1 MATGFTSGMR
11 NHRVT
16 ILNKVQPSE
25 RQFGEKTGYRRDGSL
40 WSSYEFSK
48 GTMALREG
56 ALDAYDSVMFRLNF
70 SGNVAKKI
78 TRESLI
84 EMHGKIYQIQSLNED
99 YHDNKIIIRATEM
112 TTQVNIMDYRKIV
125 TSQEHTVVTY
135 DNNVVMALHEEV

>member
-1 MATGFTSGMR
+1 MR

-48 GTMALREG
+48 GTRALREG
-56 ALDAYDSVMFRLNF
+56 ALDAYDSVIFRMNF
-70 SGNVAKKI
+70 SANVTV

-84 EMHGKIYQIQSLNED
+84 ECDGKVYQVQSLNSDRRE
-99 YHDNKIIIRATEM
+99 NKIIIRATEM
-112 TTQVNIMDYRKIV
+112 TTQVNIIND
-125 TSQEHTVVTY
+125 
-135 DNNVVMALHEEV
+135 

>member
-1 MATGFTSGMR
+1 MR

-25 RQFGEKTGYRRDGSL
+25 RQFGEKTGYRRDGSM

-48 GTMALREG
+48 GTRALREG
-56 ALDAYDSVMFRLNF
+56 ALDAYDSVIFRMNF
-70 SGNVAKKI
+70 SANVTI

-84 EMHGKIYQIQSLNED
+84 ECEGKVYQVQSLNSDKRE
-99 YHDNKIIIRATEM
+99 NKVIIRATEM
-112 TTQVNIMDYRKIV
+112 TTQVNIIDYRKIV
-125 TSQEHTVVTY
+125 TSQEHTVVTG

>member
-1 MATGFTSGMR
+1 MR
-11 NHRVT
+11 NHRIT
-16 ILNKVQPSE
+16 ILNKVAPAE
-25 RQFGEKTGYRRDGSL
+25 KAFGEKTGYKREGSL
-40 WSSYEFSK
+40 NSSYEFNK
-48 GTMALREG
+48 GTKALREG

-112 TTQVNIMDYRKIV
+112 TTQVNIVPEPYSSSSIEGGS
-125 TSQEHTVVTY
+125 TES
-135 DNNVVMALHEEV
+135 HEVGQ

>member
-1 MATGFTSGMR
+1 MR

-48 GTMALREG
+48 GTRALREG
-56 ALDAYDSVMFRLNF
+56 ALDAYDSVIFRMNF
-70 SGNVAKKI
+70 SANVTI

-84 EMHGKIYQIQSLNED
+84 ECDGKVYQVQSLNSDKRE
-99 YHDNKIIIRATEM
+99 NKIIIRATEM
-112 TTQVNIMDYRKIV
+112 TTQVNIIEPTPEPTPTPTPELTPDSEP
-125 TSQEHTVVTY
+125 TPESTE
-135 DNNVVMALHEEV
+135 NESE

>member
-1 MATGFTSGMR
+1 MSTGFTSGMR

-48 GTMALREG
+48 GTRALREG
-56 ALDAYDSVMFRLNF
+56 ALDAYDSVIFRMNF
-70 SGNVAKKI
+70 SANVTI

-84 EMHGKIYQIQSLNED
+84 ECDGKVYQVQSLNSDRRE
-99 YHDNKIIIRATEM
+99 NKIIIRATEM
-112 TTQVNIMDYRKIV
+112 TTQVNIVEPYSTTEIGPTTEGDI
-125 TSQEHTVVTY
+125 
-135 DNNVVMALHEEV
+135 

>member
-1 MATGFTSGMR
+1 MR

-48 GTMALREG
+48 GTKALREG
-56 ALDAYDSVMFRLNF
+56 ALDAYDSVIFRMNF
-70 SGNVAKKI
+70 SANVTI

-84 EMHGKIYQIQSLNED
+84 DCDGKVYQVQSLNSDRRE
-99 YHDNKIIIRATEM
+99 NKIIIRATEM
-112 TTQVNIMDYRKIV
+112 TTQVNIIPEPEPEPEQTPTPTPELTPDP
-125 TSQEHTVVTY
+125 EPN
-135 DNNVVMALHEEV
+135 DNENESE

>member
-1 MATGFTSGMR
+1 MR

-25 RQFGEKTGYRRDGSL
+25 RQFGEKTGYKREGSL
-40 WSSYEFSK
+40 SSSYEFNK
-48 GTMALREG
+48 GTKALREG
-56 ALDAYDSVMFRLNF
+56 ALDAYDSVIFRLNF

-125 TSQEHTVVTY
+125 TAEEHIVVT
-135 DNNVVMALHEEV
+135 DSNHIVMAPHEEV

>member
-1 MATGFTSGMR
+1 MR
-11 NHRVT
+11 NHRIT
-16 ILNKVQPSE
+16 ILNKVQPTE
-25 RQFGEKTGYRRDGSL
+25 KTFGQKTGYKREGSL
-40 WSSYEFSK
+40 NSSYEFTK
-48 GTMALREG
+48 GTKALREG

-112 TTQVNIMDYRKIV
+112 TTQVNIISEPYSSSGIEGGS
-125 TSQEHTVVTY
+125 TQS
-135 DNNVVMALHEEV
+135 HEVG